1 MGYVYSGLWF
11 IMAVVL
17 LAKFRK
23 ESKMVYVL
31 GTYFIFLGAW
41 WLADQLVSADMLHG
55 TYGWVLRGVSL
66 AAVVISGVVYYFEKL
81 RKTKAADA
89 GDSAESA
96 ELGTQEG

>member
-17 LAKFRK
+17 FAKFRK

-31 GTYFIFLGAW
+31 GAYFAFLGVW
-41 WLADQLVSADMLHG
+41 WLADQLTSADMLHG
-55 TYGWVLRGVSL
+55 TFGWILRGVSL
-66 AAVVISGVVYYFEKL
+66 AAVVISGVIYYFEKL
-81 RKTKAADA
+81 RKTGQPASD
-89 GDSAESA
+89 DTSESA

>member
-17 LAKFRK
+17 LTKFRK

-31 GTYFIFLGAW
+31 GLYFFFLGVW
-41 WLADQLVSADMLHG
+41 WLADQLAGVDMLHG
-55 TYGWVLRGVSL
+55 VYGWVLRGVSL
-66 AAVVISGVVYYFEKL
+66 LAIILSGVVYYYEKL
-81 RKTKAADA
+81 HKAKEADA
-89 GDSAESA
+89 GDSTESA